1 MKAVRFSTT
10 GGPEVLEVVDI
21 DAPTPGPGQ
30 VLVDVEYAGVNF
42 IDTYHRSGLYPMPL
56 PSGNGL
62 EGVGTISALG
72 EGVTDRQVGQRIA
85 WADTVGSYAEQVAV
99 KAARSFVVPDGV
111 DSPTACALA
120 LQGMTAHYLA
130 FSTFPLGKEHTA
142 LVYAAAGGVGRI
154 LVQLAV
160 QRGARVLA
168 CTSTEEKADAVRAL
182 GAHEVIPYRDVDVA
196 ARVRELT
203 GGRRGRRVRLGRRRH
218 LAVVAR
224 QPASAR
230 HGRLLRQRVGTGPAV
245 RPAGAEQAWLAVRDT
260 TEAVR
265 PHLDR
270 GGAGVACRLAA
281 RARHVRQPQG
291 RHPRDLPARRG
302 RAGAARPR
310 VGHDRRQAAAEGLIG
325 TRPTLHVRVVAF
337 RPGVAAMG
345 RARLTIGRPDD
356 PRAALAAAR

>member
-1 MKAVRFSTT
+1 MKAVRFATT
-10 GGPEVLEVVDI
+10 GGPEVLEVVDV

-30 VLVDVEYAGVNF
+30 VLVAVEYAGVNF

-62 EGVGTISALG
+62 EGVGTITAVG
-72 EGVTDRQVGQRIA
+72 EGVTTRQVGQRVA

-99 KAARSFVVPDGV
+99 KADRCFVVPDGV

-182 GAHEVIPYRDVDVA
+182 GAHEIIPYRDVDVA
-196 ARVRELT
+196 ATVRELT
-203 GGRRGRRVRLGRRRH
+203 GGVGADVAYDSVGAATWKSSLDSLRPRGLG
-218 LAVVAR
+218 VFYGN
-224 QPASAR
+224 AS
-230 HGRLLRQRVGTGPAV
+230 GPV
-245 RPAGAEQAWLAVRDT
+245 PPFDLMELNKRGSLFVTRPKLFDHVSTVEELTWRAGSLHSLVTSGNLKVDIHATYPLGEAAQA
-260 TEAVR
+260 
-265 PHLDR
+265 
-270 GGAGVACRLAA
+270 
-281 RARHVRQPQG
+281 Q
-291 RHPRDLPARRG
+291 RDLESGAT
-302 RAGAARPR
+302 AGKLLLE
-310 VGHDRRQAAAEGLIG
+310 V
-325 TRPTLHVRVVAF
+325 
-337 RPGVAAMG
+337 
-345 RARLTIGRPDD
+345 
-356 PRAALAAAR
+356 

>member
-42 IDTYHRSGLYPMPL
+42 IDTYQRSGLYAMPL

-62 EGVGTISALG
+62 EGVGTIAALG
-72 EGVTDRQVGQRIA
+72 EGVTERQVGQRIA

-99 KAARSFVVPDGV
+99 KVERSFVVPDGV

-130 FSTFPLGKEHTA
+130 FSTFPLGEEHTA

-168 CTSTEEKADAVRAL
+168 CTSTEEKAEAVRAL
-182 GAHEVIPYRDVDVA
+182 GAHEVIFYRDVDVA
-196 ARVRELT
+196 ATVRELT
-203 GGRRGRRVRLGRRRH
+203 GGVGADVVYDSVGAATWKSSLDSLRPRGMGVFYGN
-218 LAVVAR
+218 
-224 QPASAR
+224 ASGPVPPFDLMELNKRGSLFVTRPKLFDHTSTMEELSWRAGSL
-230 HGRLLRQRVGTGPAV
+230 HGLVTSGNLKVDIHATYPLVEA
-245 RPAGAEQAWLAVRDT
+245 AQA
-260 TEAVR
+260 
-265 PHLDR
+265 
-270 GGAGVACRLAA
+270 
-281 RARHVRQPQG
+281 Q
-291 RHPRDLPARRG
+291 RDLESG
-302 RAGAARPR
+302 RTAGKLLLE
-310 VGHDRRQAAAEGLIG
+310 V
-325 TRPTLHVRVVAF
+325 
-337 RPGVAAMG
+337 
-345 RARLTIGRPDD
+345 
-356 PRAALAAAR
+356 